1 MGFLR
6 VVEVFPPLSPSS
18 RKREDRIDFE
28 HLLDRFL
35 DDAGSVRAYADVLLV
50 ADVKNTKLL
59 KFSTLEAAA
68 LLKDRLRLEVAPVL
82 VARDFNRPQFL
93 SSVLTG
99 LSLELDYLMF
109 AWGDD
114 YPAATGATNVRDF
127 HSLAEVIGEAAILR
141 KRARAATKFLAPINV
156 ERLSKHG
163 EGARARAR
171 LRAGAE
177 YLLAQPPTA
186 DSESLGRHE
195 ELLLESRLRDRVL
208 LNVFPFRDLK
218 DVKECEAYFGWRLS
232 KGLHDA
238 AEKGEIALFEAEKGV
253 VMALRD
259 QGFPGVYLNTRGT
272 PAMAER
278 LLS

>member
-1 MGFLR
+1 M
-6 VVEVFPPLSPSS
+6 VEVFPPLLPPS
-18 RKREDRIDFE
+18 RRRDGRIDFE
-28 HLLDRFL
+28 HLLDCFL
-35 DDAGSVRAYADVLLV
+35 DDACRVRACADVLLV

-68 LLKDRLRLEVAPVL
+68 LLKDRLRLKVAPVL

-114 YPAATGATNVRDF
+114 YPSSVGATNVRDF
-127 HSLAEVIGEAAILR
+127 HSLTEAIGEAAIIR
-141 KRARAATKFLAPINV
+141 RRTRAATRFLAPINV

-163 EGARARAR
+163 EVSRARAR

-177 YLLAQPPTA
+177 YLLAQPPTT
-186 DSESLGRHE
+186 DLETLHRHE
-195 ELLLESRLRDRVL
+195 RLLRKSELRDGVL
-208 LNVFPFRDLK
+208 LSVFPFRDLK

>member
-1 MGFLR
+1 M
-6 VVEVFPPLSPSS
+6 VEVFPPLSPYS
-18 RKREDRIDFE
+18 RRGGDRIDFE

-35 DDAGSVRAYADVLLV
+35 EDAESVRAHADVLLI

-68 LLKDRLRLEVAPVL
+68 LLKERLGLEVAPVL

-99 LSLELDYLMF
+99 LSLGLDYLMF

-114 YPAATGATNVRDF
+114 FPGSARTTNVRDF
-127 HSLAEVIGEAAILR
+127 RSLAEAIGEAAILR
-141 KRARAATKFLAPINV
+141 RRARAATKFLAPINV
-156 ERLSKHG
+156 ERLSKHR

-177 YLLAQPPTA
+177 YLLAQPPTT
-186 DSESLGRHE
+186 DSESLDRHD
-195 ELLLESRLRDRVL
+195 ELLREGELKDRVL

-218 DVKECEAYFGWRLS
+218 DVRECEAYFGWRLP

-238 AEKGEIALFEAEKGV
+238 AEKGERALFEAEKEV
-253 VMALRD
+253 VIALRD
-259 QGFPGVYLNTRGT
+259 RGFPGVYLNTRGT
-272 PAMAER
+272 PAIAER